1 MRVLALPS
9 AREKGLVVQ
18 DLSDVLLVYDQD
30 RHKIHHLN
38 PTIAFVWRHCDGRT
52 EVDEVARLLENKLD
66 VASGEEAVQSALG
79 QLEKNHLLQKPTR
92 HFAKAA
98 RVA

>member
-1 MRVLALPS
+1 MRFPALPI
-9 AREKGLVVQ
+9 AREDRLVIQ

-38 PTIAFVWRHCDGRT
+38 QTIAFVWRHCDGKTRINK
-52 EVDEVARLLENKLD
+52 VAQLLENELNVPFAED
-66 VASGEEAVQSALG
+66 AVRSALG
-79 QLEKNHLLQKPTR
+79 QLEKFHLLQKPAGR
-92 HFAKAA
+92 SVRAA